1 MCTYLY
7 RMGSKHYKWSILI
20 IALSLF
26 ISAQAQESIGVRF
39 FGLSIH
45 PHGERAN
52 ASIMPLRLDKEAYL
66 VQNLGGTLSYER
78 PVYKDFLLVKTA
90 VALYSDCAAQLGGFI
105 HLGLRGRIFTLGR
118 HTLYGGLGPTLIFR
132 KNWLNI
138 PEYKDPGLFKGG
150 KEAIYQY
157 LFIWYA
163 GEFDY
168 RYKVTEKWDVALSFI
183 PGYPDLISFSIGFNY
198 RLR

>member
-1 MCTYLY
+1 MISKLCKWYL
-7 RMGSKHYKWSILI
+7 LI
-20 IALSLF
+20 IILSLSS
-26 ISAQAQESIGVRF
+26 SAKAQESIGVRF

-45 PHGERAN
+45 PHGEAEN
-52 ASIMPLRLDKEAYL
+52 ASIMPLRLDKDAYL
-66 VQNLGGTLSYER
+66 VQNLGGILSYER

-118 HTLYGGLGPTLIFR
+118 HSLYGGIGPTLIFR

-150 KEAIYQY
+150 KDVAFQH

-168 RYKVTEKWDVALSFI
+168 RYKVNERWDLALTFV
-183 PGYPDLISFSIGFNY
+183 PGYPDLISLSIGFNY